1 MKVKKPLT
9 DEVADI
15 LQPQYFLVEY
25 GYPLGAAA
33 ADQLFDGLRVLK
45 VKRLQAQQAH
55 VTGSVNG
62 VLQRAAVN
70 VPTDGAQSREQ
81 AIAIVTGVHH

>member
-15 LQPQYFLVEY
+15 LQPQHFLIEY

-33 ADQLFDGLRVLK
+33 ADQFFDGLRVLK
-45 VKRLQAQQAH
+45 VRGLQA
-55 VTGSVNG
+55 
-62 VLQRAAVN
+62 
-70 VPTDGAQSREQ
+70 
-81 AIAIVTGVHH
+81 